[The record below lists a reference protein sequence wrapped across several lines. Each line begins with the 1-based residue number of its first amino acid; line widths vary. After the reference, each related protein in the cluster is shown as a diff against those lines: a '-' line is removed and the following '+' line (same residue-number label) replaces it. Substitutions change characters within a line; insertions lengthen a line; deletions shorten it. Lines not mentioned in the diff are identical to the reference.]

1 MVMIVNPLNIILI
14 LIGAAFL
21 IVILD
26 PIFRRAR
33 LIEFGGVIASLAFT
47 ATLIILAI
55 EAAAGAA
62 ARTVIFGPD
71 SPLTASLKLDA
82 LSIYLSMIFSGLG
95 LMASIYS
102 IRYMLFDVEHL
113 PLDDLLWIRRR
124 ELGFDRYYAL
134 LLTLIAG
141 MIGVT
146 MANDFFT
153 LYVFWELMA
162 ISSYSLVAF
171 RKWSWEAVEAGFKY
185 LVMSTLGSLAALLGI
200 ALLYGLAGSLR
211 FDAVKAAVFGGNIAA
226 TFSLAMIVIG
236 FGVTAAIV
244 PFHSWLPD
252 AHPAAPTPI
261 SAVLSGIVIKTGV
274 YAILWPMFRVFGPA
288 TYGFGPILIGL
299 GILTMSFANIA
310 ALMQTDIKRFLAYSS
325 IANIGYIVMGLGLAA
340 HILKAHPSEIGP
352 AALALAGALLH
363 VLNHALGKG
372 LSFLSA
378 GCYIIRTGSREIGSL
393 EGVGPRMPITTVSLG
408 VGLLNLAGV
417 PPLSG
422 FWSKLLIISAGL
434 GVPSDNLMLA
444 ATIIFILNSI
454 LAAGYYLWLLQRL
467 AFKKPGSSGAHREIK
482 EAPPLM
488 LAPLIILAAACIM
501 VTLMLNPILQFI
513 QNILEVIM

>member
-1 MVMIVNPLNIILI
+1 MNPLAAILM
-14 LIGAAFL
+14 LLGAAII

-26 PIFRRAR
+26 PIFKRIR
-33 LIEFGGVIASLAFT
+33 LIELNGVIACVAFLS
-47 ATLIILAI
+47 TLILLVHDAV
-55 EAAAGAA
+55 AGAPS
-62 ARTVIFGPD
+62 RMTTFGPD
-71 SPLTASLKLDA
+71 SPLTASLKLDT

-95 LMASIYS
+95 LMAAIYS
-102 IRYMLFDVEHL
+102 IRYMIFEAEHL
-113 PLDDLLWIRRR
+113 PLDDPLWVKVR
-124 ELGFDRYYAL
+124 ELGLDRYYAL

-141 MIGVT
+141 MVGVT

-211 FDAVKAAVFGGNIAA
+211 FDVVRAAVFGGGGMAA
-226 TFSLAMIVIG
+226 ALSLAMIIVG
-236 FGVTAAIV
+236 FGVTTAIV

-261 SAVLSGIVIKTGV
+261 SAILSGIVIKAGI
-274 YAILWPMFRVFGPA
+274 YAILWSTFKIFGLVA
-288 TYGFGPILIGL
+288 YGFGPILIGL

-310 ALMQTDIKRFLAYSS
+310 AIMQTDIKRFLAYSS
-325 IANIGYIVMGLGLAA
+325 IANIGYIVTGMGLAA
-340 HILKAHPSEIGP
+340 HILRTYPSEVGL
-352 AALALAGALLH
+352 AALALTGALLH

-372 LSFLSA
+372 LSFLST
-378 GCYIIRTGSREIGSL
+378 GCYIVRADSREIERL
-393 EGVGPRMPITTVSLG
+393 EGIGPRMPVTTASLG

-422 FWSKLLIISAGL
+422 FWSKLLIVSAGL
-434 GVPSDNLMLA
+434 GVPSDSLMLA
-444 ATIIFILNSI
+444 TTIIFIVNCI
-454 LAAGYYLWLLQRL
+454 VAAGYYLWLFQRL
-467 AFKKPGSSGAHREIK
+467 AFKKPMLDGGRGEVR
-482 EAPPLM
+482 EAPAIM
-488 LAPLIILAAACIM
+488 LAPLLVLAAACIL
-501 VTLMLNPILQFI
+501 VTIMLSPVLQFI
-513 QNILEVIM
+513 QSALEVILR